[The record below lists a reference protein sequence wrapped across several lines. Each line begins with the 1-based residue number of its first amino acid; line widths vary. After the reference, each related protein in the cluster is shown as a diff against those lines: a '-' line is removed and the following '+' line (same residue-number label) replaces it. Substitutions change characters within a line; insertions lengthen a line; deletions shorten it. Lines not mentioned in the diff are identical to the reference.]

1 MAIQV
6 AKNIYRLQT
15 LGSFINSYA
24 FINVD
29 SSVTLVDCGLDGSSK
44 KLIKD
49 LAHIGKHPNDVTE
62 IVLTHAH
69 DDHVGGAAKMIRDCD
84 VKSVMMHEE
93 DSYLPPTGKTPSRD
107 TSRISGKLMKI
118 LPDRGYEPFE
128 VTKRLKD
135 GEIIDSAG
143 GLRVIHTPGHTAGHI
158 SLLHLE
164 SETLITGDSIF
175 NMTSRMTWALSGF
188 CVNYKQSQ
196 ETARRFLDLD
206 FKNACFTHGPEIID
220 SGKNRIKQFLS
231 KKGLN

>member
-1 MAIQV
+1 MAIQI
-6 AKNIYRLQT
+6 AKNIYRLPT

-49 LAHIGKHPNDVTE
+49 LARIGKHPKDVAN

-69 DDHVGGAAKMIRDCD
+69 DDHVGGAAKMIKDCD
-84 VKSVMMHEE
+84 VKNVMMHEK
-93 DSYLPPTGKTPSRD
+93 DSYFPPMGKTPSRD
-107 TSRISGKLMKI
+107 TSHLSGKLMKV

-128 VTKRLKD
+128 VTKKLKD
-135 GEIIDSAG
+135 GEIIDTAG
-143 GLRVIHTPGHTAGHI
+143 GLKVIHTPGHTDGHI

-196 ETARRFLDLD
+196 DTAMKFLDLD
-206 FKNACFTHGPEIID
+206 FKNACFTHGPEIRD
-220 SGKNRIKQFLS
+220 LGKSKIKQFLS
-231 KKGLN
+231 KKGLS

>member
-1 MAIQV
+1 MAIEI
-6 AKNIYRLQT
+6 ARNLYRLPT
-15 LGSFINSYA
+15 LGPFINSYA
-24 FINVD
+24 FINED

-49 LAHIGKHPNDVTE
+49 LARIGKHPKDVAN
-62 IVLTHAH
+62 IVLSHAH
-69 DDHVGGAAKMIRDCD
+69 DDHVGGAAKMIKDCD
-84 VKSVMMHEE
+84 VKNVMMHEE
-93 DSYLPPTGKTPSRD
+93 DSCFPPTGKTPSRD
-107 TSRISGKLMKI
+107 TSRLSGKLMKI

-128 VTKRLKD
+128 VTRKLKD
-135 GEIIDSAG
+135 GELIDAAG
-143 GLRVIHTPGHTAGHI
+143 GLKVIHTPGHTDGHI

-196 ETARRFLDLD
+196 DTARKFLDLD
-206 FKNACFTHGPEIID
+206 FKNACFTHGPEIRD
-220 SGKNRIKQFLS
+220 SGKSKIKQFLS